1 MGNTDRNHRGIMGG
15 SALVPILRHFTTPIR
30 SRLPQFVFSL
40 GPGGRGRVRPESS
53 IIINVLEDILR
64 SNADFPE
71 PGLGP
76 GMPGGTKCSL
86 NNAREPET
94 RPE

>member
-30 SRLPQFVFSL
+30 ARR
-40 GPGGRGRVRPESS
+40 RGARPELS
-53 IIINVLEDILR
+53 IIIDVLEDILC

-86 NNAREPET
+86 NNARGARNSSRIMPGGHET